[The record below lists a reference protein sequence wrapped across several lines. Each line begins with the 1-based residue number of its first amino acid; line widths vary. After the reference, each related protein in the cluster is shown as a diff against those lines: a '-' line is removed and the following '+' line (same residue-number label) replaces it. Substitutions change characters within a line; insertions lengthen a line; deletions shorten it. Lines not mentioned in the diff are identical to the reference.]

1 MSEHAR
7 VRLIAIDEVAKD
19 HFQLVLPATPALARA
34 TPGQF
39 VNLLCRSEVTHD
51 PLLRRPLSLYWSEGD
66 RLGLLFRVVGRG
78 TRLLAQLSPG
88 DEVDLLGP
96 LGTGFRFTHLD
107 ASSAV
112 LLIGGGV
119 GTPPIFHLSQRLH
132 ALGVPH
138 RILLGFATRQQVI
151 AVDRWHALGIS
162 PTVTTDDGSYGR
174 KGLVTEPLQEAIAA
188 GGVTGVFACGPRPM
202 LRAVA
207 QLCGAADIPA
217 QVAMEEWMG
226 CGVGACLS
234 CVCPVDDAR
243 REGGEP
249 RWARVCVEGPVFD
262 GQKVVWER

>member
-1 MSEHAR
+1 M
-7 VRLIAIDEVAKD
+7 
-19 HFQLVLPATPALARA
+19 PASASSPSMRWPKIIFNWSCPRPGPRPGD
-34 TPGQF
+34 PGQF

-132 ALGVPH
+132 ALGVPPDAYWG
-138 RILLGFATRQQVI
+138 L
-151 AVDRWHALGIS
+151 
-162 PTVTTDDGSYGR
+162 PPGSR
-174 KGLVTEPLQEAIAA
+174 
-188 GGVTGVFACGPRPM
+188 
-202 LRAVA
+202 
-207 QLCGAADIPA
+207 
-217 QVAMEEWMG
+217 
-226 CGVGACLS
+226 
-234 CVCPVDDAR
+234 
-243 REGGEP
+243 
-249 RWARVCVEGPVFD
+249 
-262 GQKVVWER
+262 